1 MERMEKPHDE
11 PPEVQWIKSPPTMAD
26 RSVPTSRVNIYL
38 VGTYLKSLPDD
49 GSADLDDELTPTVE

>member
-11 PPEVQWIKSPPTMAD
+11 PPEVQWIKSPPTMAY

-38 VGTYLKSLPDD
+38 TGSLHNHVVT
-49 GSADLDDELTPTVE
+49 LDRLTA